1 MSLAKRT
8 EPLGKSSTQAINDR
22 ANELKRKGRDLI
34 DLGAGDPRFREPDS
48 ARSAGKEAINSGFTN
63 YTEVG
68 GIPELQDGI
77 KKRYEK
83 VFGVDTGNMEAMATV
98 GAKTALFEISQLLY
112 EEGDEVILPRP
123 YWVSYPAQVKLAGAE
138 PVFAEGR
145 RENHYVPTTEEIGE
159 KVSSRTVAILINSPA
174 NPSGGTYRGRQGKEL
189 VKLAEANDL
198 FLISDECYDGF
209 VYERDRYWTL
219 ASSDYE
225 KGLVVGSTSKN
236 FAMTGWRLGYVLGR
250 DNYIRELEKIQSHV
264 TSNPPSISQK
274 AAEAAF
280 RNDLTLSRSLR
291 DKFEEKR
298 DLLVNELS
306 KLPGVECP
314 TPPGSF
320 YVFPRIENLL
330 EQLGKEKD
338 EDVEFARALLE
349 EAGVVTVPGSAF
361 GKPGHLRM
369 AYLPELD
376 KLKEAVERM
385 EGAIEDLV

>member
-22 ANELKRKGRDLI
+22 AGELKREGRDLI
-34 DLGAGDPRFREPDS
+34 DLGAGDPRFQEPDS
-48 ARSAGKEAINSGFTN
+48 ARSAGKEAIDSGFTN

-83 VFGVDTGNMEAMATV
+83 VFGIDTGNMEAMATV

-123 YWVSYPAQVKLAGAE
+123 YWVSYPAQVELAGAE
-138 PVFAEGR
+138 PIFVTGSAK
-145 RENHYVPTTEEIGE
+145 NHYIPTAREIEEKIN
-159 KVSSRTVAILINSPA
+159 SNTVAILINSPA
-174 NPSGGTYRGRQGKEL
+174 NPSGGTYRKKQGKDL

-219 ASSDYE
+219 ASSGYE

-236 FAMTGWRLGYVLGR
+236 FAMTGWRLGYILGR
-250 DNYIRELEKIQSHV
+250 ANHIAELEKIQSHI

-280 RNDLTLSRSLR
+280 RESLTLSRSLR
-291 DKFEEKR
+291 EEFKEKR
-298 DLLVNELS
+298 DLLANTLS
-306 KLPGVECP
+306 KLSGVECP

-320 YVFPRIENLL
+320 YVFPRIDELL
-330 EQLGKEKD
+330 RKIGKEEN
-338 EDVEFARALLE
+338 EDVEFACILLE

-361 GKPGHLRM
+361 GKAGHLRM

-376 KLKEAVERM
+376 RLKEAVERI
-385 EGAIEDLV
+385 EGAIEGLM